1 MTESR
6 PPEPPTSFS
15 LSRRLFPAMVGAS
28 GVSISSEIGTEF
40 TGELLAGRVPLGDLF
55 YASFDSEFYAPW
67 SWLRWLWEYGNSAD
81 PYVRHAVRHGAAG
94 VLAGIAVSVLAGV
107 LLSRWMWRSAL

>member
-6 PPEPPTSFS
+6 PSEPSTDYS
-15 LSRRLFPAMVGAS
+15 LSRRLLPAMVGAS
-28 GVSISSEIGTEF
+28 GVSISSEIGTEL
-40 TGELLAGRVPLGDLF
+40 TGELLAGRVPLGDPF
-55 YASFDSEFYAPW
+55 YVSWDSEFYSPW

-94 VLAGIAVSVLAGV
+94 VLAGIAGSVLAGI
-107 LLSRWMWRSAL
+107 LLSRWMRRSAL

>member
-6 PPEPPTSFS
+6 PPEPSTYYP
-15 LSRRLFPAMVGAS
+15 LSRRLLPVMVGAS
-28 GVSISSEIGTEF
+28 GVSISSEIGTEL
-40 TGELLAGRVPLGDLF
+40 TGELLAGRVPLGDPF
-55 YASFDSEFYAPW
+55 YVSFDSEFYAPW

-81 PYVRHAVRHGAAG
+81 PYVRLAVRHSAAG

-107 LLSRWMWRSAL
+107 LLSRWMRRSAL